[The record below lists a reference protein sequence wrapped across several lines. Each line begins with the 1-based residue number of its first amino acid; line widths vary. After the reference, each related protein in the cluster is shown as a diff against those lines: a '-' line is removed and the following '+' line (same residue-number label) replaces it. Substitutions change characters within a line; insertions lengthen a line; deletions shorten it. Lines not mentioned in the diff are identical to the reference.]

1 MVDHFVREGIAR
13 RTVYNALNRRKNGQS
28 ILEVTRSGRPSSW
41 TSSMK
46 VKLKRLVNH
55 RKGVSQ
61 RKLGNKFNKHHMTIG
76 RQIKKLGIEDYARE
90 KTPKYTEE
98 QAVKAKK
105 RSRKLVNLLYQ
116 SKAEIIMDDEKYFC
130 LNGDNMPGSARY
142 YTDDKSKCS
151 DDVRFIGKNKYPQKI
166 LMWLAISN
174 RGMSIPYFRPSKSV
188 AINTEIYINECLQP
202 RLLPF
207 IHKHHGDFNYLFW
220 PDLARAHYSK
230 ESVAWMNEN
239 VYFVDET
246 TNPPNVPQARPIEN
260 LWGILAQKVYEGG
273 WEAKTQQ
280 ELISR
285 IQSQLKKFD
294 SNFLQSLMGGVKTK
308 LRAIADRGVLASNK
322 NDFYCTDIY
331 FVK

>member
-13 RTVYNALNRRKNGQS
+13 RTIYNALNRRKNGQS
-28 ILEVTRSGRPSSW
+28 ILEVTRFGRPSSW

-98 QAVKAKK
+98 QTVKAKK
-105 RSRKLVNLLYQ
+105 RSLKLVNLLYQ
-116 SKAEIIMDDEKYFC
+116 SKAEMIMDEEKYFC

-246 TNPPNVPQARPIEN
+246 TNSPNVPQARPTEN

-308 LRAIADRGVLASNK
+308 LRAIADRGVLASYK
-322 NDFYCTDIY
+322 
-331 FVK
+331 K

>member
-1 MVDHFVREGIAR
+1 M
-13 RTVYNALNRRKNGQS
+13 
-28 ILEVTRSGRPSSW
+28 
-41 TSSMK
+41 
-46 VKLKRLVNH
+46 
-55 RKGVSQ
+55 
-61 RKLGNKFNKHHMTIG
+61 
-76 RQIKKLGIEDYARE
+76 
-90 KTPKYTEE
+90 
-98 QAVKAKK
+98 
-105 RSRKLVNLLYQ
+105 
-116 SKAEIIMDDEKYFC
+116 
-130 LNGDNMPGSARY
+130 
-142 YTDDKSKCS
+142 
-151 DDVRFIGKNKYPQKI
+151 

-273 WEAKTQQ
+273 WEAKR
-280 ELISR
+280 SR
-285 IQSQLKKFD
+285 S
-294 SNFLQSLMGGVKTK
+294 
-308 LRAIADRGVLASNK
+308 
-322 NDFYCTDIY
+322 
-331 FVK
+331 

>member
-76 RQIKKLGIEDYARE
+76 RQIKKLGIEDYSRE

-308 LRAIADRGVLASNK
+308 LRAIADRGVLASYK
-322 NDFYCTDIY
+322 
-331 FVK
+331 K